1 MAHTNF
7 HLGPQLSMIGRVQNF
22 PGPDGVAAIKHLHR
36 FLAGPVRGIRTAP
49 TARRLLPNTFGF
61 GIVLGLGVHADASF
75 LPQFRQTG
83 RSIVGS
89 LVLVG
94 GVAVKATSNLT
105 SKTLLSTHET
115 EVAAANLGRVEGD
128 EVSAMLRELGVLR
141 EGPYKLFCDN
151 ESVCTVAT
159 AVLLKTSKSR
169 MIWGQH
175 HRLREEVAEGT
186 LVVQSIPSG
195 ENLADFLTK
204 VLRAPEQERQTRRVL
219 VNVEEVIAQV
229 GVMPLLRR

>member
-1 MAHTNF
+1 
-7 HLGPQLSMIGRVQNF
+7 
-22 PGPDGVAAIKHLHR
+22 
-36 FLAGPVRGIRTAP
+36 
-49 TARRLLPNTFGF
+49 
-61 GIVLGLGVHADASF
+61 
-75 LPQFRQTG
+75 
-83 RSIVGS
+83 VGS

>member
-1 MAHTNF
+1 
-7 HLGPQLSMIGRVQNF
+7 
-22 PGPDGVAAIKHLHR
+22 
-36 FLAGPVRGIRTAP
+36 
-49 TARRLLPNTFGF
+49 
-61 GIVLGLGVHADASF
+61 VLGLEVHADASF

-115 EVAAANLGRVEGD
+115 EVAAANLGRVEGN
-128 EVSAMLRELGVLR
+128 EVGAMLRELGVLH

-151 ESVCTVAT
+151 ESVCTVAM
-159 AVLLKTSKSR
+159 AALLKTSKSR

-175 HRLREEVAEGT
+175 HRLREEVTEGT

-204 VLRAPEQERQTRRVL
+204 RGGGDRA
-219 VNVEEVIAQV
+219 
-229 GVMPLLRR
+229 MPLRRYTSGISNCRTLSRSNSCGGMFMTSSVDQVS